1 MACLVSG
8 LRAVAGSQAG
18 LKHLMLDS
26 TVLRNAL
33 AAAGPSCLP
42 CAWASGHE
50 LLQALLPKSPFIAL
64 FLKVSSQP

>member
-1 MACLVSG
+1 
-8 LRAVAGSQAG
+8 
-18 LKHLMLDS
+18 MLDS

-50 LLQALLPKSPFIAL
+50 LLQALLPKSPFIAF
-64 FLKVSSQP
+64 FLKVSSQPRLPVYTNPLFLLRDPGGS